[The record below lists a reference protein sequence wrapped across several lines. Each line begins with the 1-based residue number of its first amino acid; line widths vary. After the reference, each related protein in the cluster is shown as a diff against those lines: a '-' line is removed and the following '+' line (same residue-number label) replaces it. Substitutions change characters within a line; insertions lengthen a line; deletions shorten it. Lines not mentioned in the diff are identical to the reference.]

1 MVGEIPG
8 TKVLASWDPYQ
19 IATPKG
25 SRYAAVWVG
34 HLDRYV
40 KLATGQLPPFEW
52 PEVIVDDSPK
62 LTAALSRTAWLAEN
76 GGEVSVD
83 IETRGLGLDS
93 AISCI
98 GFASNVGACCI
109 QLPVSGVEGDYVRRI
124 LANGIMVGQ
133 NIAAFDRRVLS
144 RAGYA
149 LTDKWE
155 DTMLAASILDPQLPK
170 NLGFLSSSEFHNEAW
185 KAEHKTDVE
194 TGVMTGNWDSRDPD
208 VERERRVYCARDA
221 YVTLLLW
228 NRQKQRL
235 SEYK

>member
-1 MVGEIPG
+1 
-8 TKVLASWDPYQ
+8 
-19 IATPKG
+19 
-25 SRYAAVWVG
+25 
-34 HLDRYV
+34 
-40 KLATGQLPPFEW
+40 
-52 PEVIVDDSPK
+52 
-62 LTAALSRTAWLAEN
+62 
-76 GGEVSVD
+76 
-83 IETRGLGLDS
+83 
-93 AISCI
+93 
-98 GFASNVGACCI
+98 
-109 QLPVSGVEGDYVRRI
+109 
-124 LANGIMVGQ
+124 MVGQ
-133 NIAAFDRRVLS
+133 NLAAFDRRVLS
-144 RAGYA
+144 RAGYV